1 MIPSCTWQ
9 TLCGFFLA
17 AFGVALGWGFG
28 LFVVAQI
35 TRLLVR
41 LLGLA

>member
-1 MIPSCTWQ
+1 MMPSCTWQ
-9 TLCGFFLA
+9 TLCAYFLA

-41 LLGLA
+41 PFV